1 MKFILILIAV
11 LALILIYFG
20 LRLLLKHDSK
30 TLRRL
35 AYTIS
40 ALWLLIPFL
49 FILATKSFRIE
60 NINEQEWIVWT
71 VGALIPNILIWSIV
85 WVLNGLFS
93 PTSPEKPDNPMSAN
107 NLPNTSSQ
115 PVAKK
120 SVD

>member
-71 VGALIPNILIWSIV
+71 VGALIPNILICIS
-85 WVLNGLFS
+85 L
-93 PTSPEKPDNPMSAN
+93 
-107 NLPNTSSQ
+107 
-115 PVAKK
+115 
-120 SVD
+120 